1 MSEAPPSSQ
10 PHDEPQDEDLVPVS
24 VRLGNVVPP
33 EDPEDWTR
41 PLTWA
46 AAAGMLLG
54 PVVALAWFALWTP
67 DRLSMLPGSFIL
79 AVATGIGAALTG
91 STQQGVLRAVTATVA
106 AALFA
111 ALVVVIAGALTT
123 DVRQV
128 LEASPTLAQAFGA
141 ATAGF
146 CGALAAAAL
155 GGALAHLR
163 SRMARVVAPAAVAT
177 GVAILVVPL
186 IYGTTPV

>member
-1 MSEAPPSSQ
+1 VNEGPGLPAG
-10 PHDEPQDEDLVPVS
+10 DEDELVPVS

-54 PVVALAWFALWTP
+54 PLVAVLWFVASPP
-67 DRLSMLPGSFIL
+67 DRLAILPGSFIL
-79 AVATGIGAALTG
+79 AAATGAGAALTG

-111 ALVVVIAGALTT
+111 ALADVIAGALTT
-123 DVRQV
+123 PVRQAV
-128 LEASPTLAQAFGA
+128 EASPTLGQAFGGA
-141 ATAGF
+141 LAGF
-146 CGALAAAAL
+146 GGAVAAAAL
-155 GGALAHLR
+155 AGGLAHLP
-163 SRMARVVAPAAVAT
+163 SRTPRALAPAAVAV
-177 GVAILVVPL
+177 GVAILLVPV
-186 IYGTTPV
+186 IFGT

>member
-1 MSEAPPSSQ
+1 MAGTDPP
-10 PHDEPQDEDLVPVS
+10 PAADEPGDDDLVPVS

-54 PVVALAWFALWTP
+54 PLVALAWFGLWTP
-67 DRLSMLPGSFIL
+67 NGLSILPGSFVV
-79 AVATGIGAALTG
+79 AAATGTGAVLTG

-111 ALVVVIAGALTT
+111 ALAVIIVGALMTSE
-123 DVRQV
+123 RQL

-141 ATAGF
+141 ALAGF
-146 CGALAAAAL
+146 GGAVAAAAL
-155 GGALAHLR
+155 AGALARIR
-163 SRMARVVAPAAVAT
+163 SRMARLVAPGAVAA
-177 GVAILVVPL
+177 GVAILLVPL
-186 IYGTTPV
+186 IFGSSPV

>member
-1 MSEAPPSSQ
+1 MRGGPAPPD
-10 PHDEPQDEDLVPVS
+10 PDDDLVPVS

-54 PVVALAWFALWTP
+54 PLVAVLWFVAWPP
-67 DRLSMLPGSFIL
+67 DRLTVLAGSFVL
-79 AVATGIGAALTG
+79 AAATGAGAALTG

-111 ALVVVIAGALTT
+111 ALAVVIAGALATP
-123 DVRQV
+123 VRQAV
-128 LEASPTLAQAFGA
+128 EASPTLGQAFGA
-141 ATAGF
+141 ALAGF
-146 CGALAAAAL
+146 GGAVAAAGLA
-155 GGALAHLR
+155 GALAHLR
-163 SRMARVVAPAAVAT
+163 SRATRALAPAAIAI
-177 GVAILVVPL
+177 GVAVLLVPV
-186 IYGTTPV
+186 IFGT